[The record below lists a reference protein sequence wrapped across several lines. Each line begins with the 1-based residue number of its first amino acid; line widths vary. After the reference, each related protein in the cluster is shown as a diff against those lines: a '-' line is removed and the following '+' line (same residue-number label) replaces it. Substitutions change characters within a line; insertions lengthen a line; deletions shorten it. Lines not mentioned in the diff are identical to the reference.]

1 MLYLEQSVVRKTMVF
16 GILIMIAA
24 LLAVLGIS
32 RALADEPDV
41 DKVSEKKTER
51 DFGFKRGKHHFSIED
66 ITAKIQIAVE
76 GGQLTQAEADEKISI
91 IEKGIK
97 NGFEPNQGFQHWKG
111 KHQFSIGD
119 ITAKI
124 QALVEDGQLSQAE
137 ADEKIK
143 KIQGKWGK

>member
-1 MLYLEQSVVRKTMVF
+1 MLYLEQSIVRKTMVF
-16 GILIMIAA
+16 GILIMVAA

-32 RALADEPDV
+32 RALADEPGV

-51 DFGFKRGKHHFSIED
+51 DFRFKRGKHHFSIED

-97 NGFEPNQGFQHWKG
+97 NGFRPNQGFQHWKG
-111 KHQFSIGD
+111 KHRLSIED
-119 ITAKI
+119 VTAKI
-124 QALVEDGQLSQAE
+124 QAAVEDGRLTQAE
-137 ADEKIK
+137 ADKKIK